1 MPVPLNCRDIN
12 PTNGIALSAYRGGA
26 NGSYL
31 YIFGLFSWTELGNI
45 LDNDEDFTDGST
57 LDTVEPVGIYGELED
72 DAAFA
77 HQYWDYLTVS
87 GKWSNADA
95 LHPDTYSNKNIY
107 LPANTGTELLYYVDI
122 NGLCYNEREL
132 QTLAYTGSEL
142 IEIVENTN
150 FVDTI
155 TDRGGITLSDV
166 FAIADHVLH
175 QDFNAYSDVIT
186 MIDSFLRKQGYSFF
200 ERMSILDSYSM
211 GNEVYYADYIR
222 LLDSYTLGNMT
233 YLNEKIQMQEKVH
246 LGLKWEFLSPT
257 DITWSFYDI

>member
-12 PTNGIALSAYRGGA
+12 PTNGIALSTYRGGVEG
-26 NGSYL
+26 NYL

-45 LDNDEDFTDGST
+45 LDNDEAFTDGSE
-57 LDTVEPVGIYGELED
+57 LDSVEPVGIFGELTN

-87 GKWSNADA
+87 GKWSDADV
-95 LHPDTYSNKNIY
+95 DYSNQHIY
-107 LPANTGTELLYYVDI
+107 LPANTGTELLYYVDT
-122 NGLCYNEREL
+122 NGLCYDEREL

-142 IEIVENTN
+142 IDIVENTN

-155 TDRGGITLSDV
+155 IDRGGITLSDV
-166 FAIADHVLH
+166 FAIADHILH

-186 MIDSFLRKQGYSFF
+186 MIDSFVRKQGYSFF

-211 GNEVYYADYIR
+211 GNEVYYVDHIR
-222 LLDSYTLGNMT
+222 PLDSYTLGDIT
-233 YLNEKIQMQEKVH
+233 DLNEKIQMKERVH